1 MISSHAKPKL
11 RIGVGCYRTAAIEP
25 PGPASVIPPA
35 TLYDTESRAA
45 DNVCCVASIQFCDPS
60 LIRKQ
65 KLLGGSLG
73 ASISIT
79 SKLAVAQRPALEQ
92 LLFFNINQHRVRVGI
107 QQSIDTYGV
116 PEIYEQDG
124 GLRVRVG
131 DIEGVQTLFAISDE
145 GRPMGVAVFVR
156 SAHER
161 FAVLHLGVDP
171 KLSATPDVNTRV
183 LLKLMHEIRSTAR
196 RTRGVDCIELVYKVR
211 HAVRL
216 HG

>member
-1 MISSHAKPKL
+1 
-11 RIGVGCYRTAAIEP
+11 
-25 PGPASVIPPA
+25 
-35 TLYDTESRAA
+35 
-45 DNVCCVASIQFCDPS
+45 
-60 LIRKQ
+60 
-65 KLLGGSLG
+65 LG

-79 SKLAVAQRPALEQ
+79 SKLPVAQRPALEQ
-92 LLFFNINQHRVRVGI
+92 LLFFNVNQHRVRVGI

-116 PEIYEQDG
+116 PEI
-124 GLRVRVG
+124 G
-131 DIEGVQTLFAISDE
+131 DIEGVQTLFAVSDE

>member
-1 MISSHAKPKL
+1 MLTLVSFHERRYTIRSLRPQTMSVALRQLSSVTG
-11 RIGVGCYRTAAIEP
+11 R
-25 PGPASVIPPA
+25 
-35 TLYDTESRAA
+35 
-45 DNVCCVASIQFCDPS
+45 S
-60 LIRKQ
+60 LKVRR
-65 KLLGGSLG
+65 LLGGSLG
-73 ASISIT
+73 ASIGIT
-79 SKLAVAQRPALEQ
+79 SKLAAEQRPALEQ
-92 LLFFNINQHRVRVGI
+92 LLFFNVNQHRVRVGI

-131 DIEGVQTLFAISDE
+131 DIAGVQTLFAISEE
-145 GRPMGVAVFVR
+145 GRPVGVAVFVR

-171 KLSATPDVNTRV
+171 RLSLTSDQSTRV

-196 RTRGVDCIELVYKVR
+196 RTRGVDCIELVYRVR